1 MSPVR
6 HTDLRLYR
14 RIARWAR
21 PYWLHIAGLFF
32 LSVLATPLA
41 LLTPLP
47 LKIAVDSGL
56 GTTPLPRL
64 VRPFLPGAYHLSQS
78 SALIVAVCLLLAITL
93 LSQSQAL
100 AVSILRTFISERLLL
115 DFRSQIF
122 AHAQRLSLSYHDTR
136 GTMDSIYR
144 IQNDA
149 TSIQAIAVE
158 HMIALVTSSL
168 TLLGMLYVTA
178 RIDRRMA
185 LVALVISP
193 LLFLIARTYRPGL
206 RRGSHA
212 VKALEHSAFA
222 VLQEVLGALRVVK
235 SFGREEDETGR
246 FVRRSVQGISAR
258 LRLALAEGKFNLLVA
273 LTTSAGTATVLFVGL
288 RRVQSNAITL
298 GELLLVMSYLAQLYE
313 PLKTLSKKSA
323 ALQSHLAGAERS
335 FALLDRVP
343 EVAETRNPRPLARAA
358 GAVSFHGVSF
368 AYAPDRPALRE
379 VSFRIEPQS
388 VVGVVGATGAGK
400 TTLVSLLMR
409 FYDPTGGRILLDGMD
424 IREFALSDLRRQF
437 ALVQQEPVLFSTS
450 IAENIAYARPDA
462 GEEEIRAA
470 AQAANAHRFIRD
482 LPEGYQTLVGERGM
496 NLSGGERQRIS
507 LARAFLKDAPI
518 LVLDEATSAVDTG
531 TEAAILEALE
541 SLMRGRT
548 TMIITHRMSALKY
561 CDEVL
566 TIDHGWVAGMGS
578 AATRP
583 VGENSAVDAV
593 ESTAC
598 GSKPSV

>member
-1 MSPVR
+1 
-6 HTDLRLYR
+6 
-14 RIARWAR
+14 
-21 PYWLHIAGLFF
+21 
-32 LSVLATPLA
+32 
-41 LLTPLP
+41 
-47 LKIAVDSGL
+47 
-56 GTTPLPRL
+56 
-64 VRPFLPGAYHLSQS
+64 
-78 SALIVAVCLLLAITL
+78 
-93 LSQSQAL
+93 
-100 AVSILRTFISERLLL
+100 
-115 DFRSQIF
+115 
-122 AHAQRLSLSYHDTR
+122 
-136 GTMDSIYR
+136 MDSIYR

-158 HMIALVTSSL
+158 HMIPLVTSSL

-335 FALLDRVP
+335 
-343 EVAETRNPRPLARAA
+343 NPRPLARAA

-578 AATRP
+578 AASRS

-598 GSKPSV
+598 GRKPSV